1 MTLNLFFLRHGE
13 TVASKTDGF
22 CGTSDVELTPE
33 GEVMARDFAAAYSN
47 IEWTAIFVSPMIR
60 TVATAKPLCD
70 LVGVEMQLRDG
81 LKEINFGQWEG
92 KSPTEVNQ
100 QFHDEYVRWQ
110 SEPGWNAPP
119 DGERAIDIARR
130 SSEVIEEIEKTY
142 PTGNVLVVSHKAT
155 IRIML
160 CSLLGIDVG
169 RYRDRIDMPVAAVSL
184 VEFCEQGPKLK
195 KLSDCEASR
204 RYRSHIKQI

>member
-13 TVASKTDGF
+13 TVASRTDGF
-22 CGTSDVELTPE
+22 CGTTDVQLTAA
-33 GEVMARDFAAAYSN
+33 GVIMAKDFAFAYSQLD
-47 IEWTAIFVSPMIR
+47 WTAIFVSPMIR
-60 TVATAKPLCD
+60 TISTAKPLCE
-70 LVGVEMQLRDG
+70 LINMEMQLRDG

-92 KSPTEVNQ
+92 KTPAEVNQ
-100 QFHDEYVRWQ
+100 QYHDQYVRWQ

-130 SSEVIEEIEKTY
+130 SSEVVEEIEQTY
-142 PTGNVLVVSHKAT
+142 QSGNVLIVSHKAT

-169 RYRDRIDMPVAAVSL
+169 RYRDRLDMPVAALSI
-184 VEFCEQGPKLK
+184 VEFCQQGPKLK
-195 KLSDCEASR
+195 KLSD
-204 RYRSHIKQI
+204 RSHLKH

>member
-13 TVASKTDGF
+13 TVASRTDGF
-22 CGTSDVELTPE
+22 CGTTDVQLTAA
-33 GEVMARDFAAAYSN
+33 GVIMAKDFAFAYSQLD
-47 IEWTAIFVSPMIR
+47 WTAIFVSPMIR
-60 TVATAKPLCD
+60 TISTAKPLCD
-70 LVGVEMQLRDG
+70 LIDIEMQLRDG

-92 KSPTEVNQ
+92 KTPAEVNQ
-100 QFHDEYVRWQ
+100 QYHDQYVRWQ

-130 SSEVIEEIEKTY
+130 SSEVVEEIEQTY
-142 PTGNVLVVSHKAT
+142 QSGNVLIVSHKAT

-169 RYRDRIDMPVAAVSL
+169 RYRDRLDMPVAALSI
-184 VEFCEQGPKLK
+184 VEFCQQGPKLK
-195 KLSDCEASR
+195 KLSD
-204 RYRSHIKQI
+204 RSHLKH

>member
-13 TVASKTDGF
+13 TVASKTGDF

-33 GEVMARDFAAAYSN
+33 GLIMAKEFAVAYDN
-47 IEWTAIFVSPMIR
+47 LDWGAIFSSPMIR
-60 TVATAKPLCD
+60 TMATAKPLCD
-70 LVGVEMQLRDG
+70 RVGIKMQLRNG

-92 KSPTEVNQ
+92 KTPAEVNQ
-100 QFHDEYVRWQ
+100 QYHDEYVRWQ
-110 SEPGWNAPP
+110 SEPGWNSPP

-142 PTGNVLVVSHKAT
+142 QSGNVLIVSHKAT

-169 RYRDRIDMPVAAVSL
+169 RYRDRIDMPVAALSI
-184 VEFCEQGPKLK
+184 VEFCPQGPKLK
-195 KLSDCEASR
+195 KLSD
-204 RYRSHIKQI
+204 RSHLKHLS

>member
-13 TVASKTDGF
+13 TVASRTDGF
-22 CGTSDVELTPE
+22 CGTTDVQLTAA
-33 GEVMARDFAAAYSN
+33 GVIMAQDFAVAYSQLD
-47 IEWTAIFVSPMIR
+47 WTAIFASPMIR
-60 TVATAKPLCD
+60 TISTAKPLCD
-70 LVGVEMQLRDG
+70 LINMEMQLRDG

-92 KSPTEVNQ
+92 KTPAEVNQ
-100 QFHDEYVRWQ
+100 QYHDQYVRWQ

-119 DGERAIDIARR
+119 NGERAIDIARR
-130 SSEVIEEIEKTY
+130 SSEVVEEIEQTY
-142 PTGNVLVVSHKAT
+142 QSGNVLIVSHKAT

-169 RYRDRIDMPVAAVSL
+169 RYRDRIDMPVAALSI

-195 KLSDCEASR
+195 KLSD
-204 RYRSHIKQI
+204 RSHLKH

>member
-13 TVASKTDGF
+13 TVASKADDF
-22 CGTSDVELTPE
+22 CGTTDIELTAA
-33 GEVMARDFAAAYSN
+33 GVIMAKDFAVAYSN
-47 IEWTAIFVSPMIR
+47 LHWTAIFSSPMMR
-60 TVATAKPLCD
+60 TVATAQPLCD
-70 LVGVEMQLRDG
+70 QIGIKMQLRNG

-92 KSPTEVNQ
+92 KTIAEVNQ
-100 QFHDEYVRWQ
+100 HDHDKYVRWQ
-110 SEPGWNAPP
+110 SEPGWNSPP

-142 PTGNVLVVSHKAT
+142 QSGNVLIVSHKAT

-169 RYRDRIDMPVAAVSL
+169 RYRDRIDMPVAALSI
-184 VEFCEQGPKLK
+184 VEFCAQGPKLK
-195 KLSDCEASR
+195 KLSD
-204 RYRSHIKQI
+204 RSHLQHRS